1 MEVLRQSSVHSEFG
15 LFSQSQPID
24 LSSCIVS
31 DQSISASTDME
42 DDGVGNNFNTVHA
55 VTSTPVST
63 RGQNLNYTSSISEI
77 DSFNLT
83 DQAGIADIQ
92 IDSIDSS
99 SDNSLIDTSTG
110 LKILYTNIDS
120 YLNKREEFQWAIDNV
135 DPDIICMV
143 EILPK
148 VKIPFNQYEYVIGGY
163 RSFFSNTEKRGAVI
177 MVKDQLISN
186 SYEKLTSHS
195 FEESVW
201 AVVQLEGRDKLLIG
215 CIYRS
220 PNADDYNNTQMLHM
234 LERAADENFSHIL
247 IVTNT
252 NTLFDIARFRI
263 KVYHQRRFTMCIMQ
277 ALK

>member
-1 MEVLRQSSVHSEFG
+1 MRKNKKQCVNIKPNEGSLEVLRQNSVHSEID

-24 LSSCIVS
+24 LSSSIIS
-31 DQSISASTDME
+31 DQSISESTDME
-42 DDGVGNNFNTVHA
+42 DDGVGNNLNTVHA

-63 RGQNLNYTSSISEI
+63 QGQNLNYTSSISEI

-99 SDNSLIDTSTG
+99 SDNSLIDTSTV

-120 YLNKREEFQWAIDNV
+120 YLNKREEFQSAIDNV

-148 VKIPFNQYEYVIGGY
+148 VKVAFNQCEYVIGGY

-177 MVKDQLISN
+177 MDKDQLISN
-186 SYEKLTSHS
+186 SHEKLTSDA

-201 AVVQLEGRDKLLIG
+201 AVV
-215 CIYRS
+215 
-220 PNADDYNNTQMLHM
+220 LH
-234 LERAADENFSHIL
+234 L
-247 IVTNT
+247 
-252 NTLFDIARFRI
+252 
-263 KVYHQRRFTMCIMQ
+263 
-277 ALK
+277 

>member
-1 MEVLRQSSVHSEFG
+1 MWKINRGSLCHLSGPLRQNSVHSEID
-15 LFSQSQPID
+15 LFSHSQPID
-24 LSSCIVS
+24 LSSSIIS
-31 DQSISASTDME
+31 DQSISESTDME
-42 DDGVGNNFNTVHA
+42 DDGVGNNLNTAHA

-63 RGQNLNYTSSISEI
+63 QGQNLNYTSSISEI

-99 SDNSLIDTSTG
+99 SDNSLIDTSTV

-120 YLNKREEFQWAIDNV
+120 YLNKREEFQSAIDNV

-148 VKIPFNQYEYVIGGY
+148 VKVAFNQCEYVIGGY
-163 RSFFSNTEKRGAVI
+163 RSFFSNNEKRGAVI

-186 SYEKLTSHS
+186 SHEKLTSDS

-201 AVVQLEGRDKLLIG
+201 AVV
-215 CIYRS
+215 
-220 PNADDYNNTQMLHM
+220 LH
-234 LERAADENFSHIL
+234 LYKS
-247 IVTNT
+247 
-252 NTLFDIARFRI
+252 
-263 KVYHQRRFTMCIMQ
+263 QCG
-277 ALK
+277 